1 MGVEFS
7 ERRVK
12 LIRLEIVVVVTI
24 ERKNG
29 LFVSQ
34 FSSSSNGKIK
44 KCFIYD

>member
-29 LFVSQ
+29 LIATLYTALCITV
-34 FSSSSNGKIK
+34 
-44 KCFIYD
+44 